1 MGHENEC
8 FTAGNERPIICYR
21 GFRILPQV
29 CYDLRFPVW
38 SRNVANEY
46 DLALYVACWPASRRA
61 VWDVLLQARAMEN
74 QCYVCGVNRTGTDGN
89 HLLHNGGSALYSPK
103 GERLAFLPDGQEGM
117 ATTNIELAP
126 LQHLRE
132 KFPVAA
138 DADNFIL
145 QK

>member
-1 MGHENEC
+1 
-8 FTAGNERPIICYR
+8 
-21 GFRILPQV
+21 
-29 CYDLRFPVW
+29 
-38 SRNVANEY
+38 
-46 DLALYVACWPASRRA
+46 
-61 VWDVLLQARAMEN
+61 MEN

-126 LQHLRE
+126 LQYLRE

>member
-1 MGHENEC
+1 ME
-8 FTAGNERPIICYR
+8 PQLCYR

-89 HLLHNGGSALYSPK
+89 HYVCGVNRTGTDGNHLLHNGGSALYSPK

-117 ATTNIELAP
+117 ATTNIEL
-126 LQHLRE
+126 
-132 KFPVAA
+132 
-138 DADNFIL
+138 